1 MKSVPGM
8 EGFLRRRDLS
18 HVFRGNNMLLRN
30 FNLCMKEV
38 ESIPSADGLILNSFE
53 ALDGAVLSHIRSR
66 IQNLYTIGPLQLHLR
81 ARLASQ
87 TTSTHLGN
95 LSNSFL
101 EEDRKCIRWLDEQPP
116 KSVLY
121 VSFGSQN
128 QLTMEEFKEYW
139 HGIRNSGERFV
150 WVIRPDSIKGQEMD
164 QDGFL
169 MGLHNTTTQ
178 GKGLILS
185 WVPQEEVL
193 SHPATAAFLTHSGWN
208 STLESIIAG
217 VPMICWPQYVDQL
230 VTSRYV
236 GEVWKIGLD
245 MKDTCERSIIE
256 KMVKDVMGRKNQE
269 LSQSVQM
276 MSTLAKESVSREGS
290 SYSGLDR
297 LVEDIIIII
306 KKKKNLKF

>member
-1 MKSVPGM
+1 M

-30 FNLCMKEV
+30 FNLCMREV
-38 ESIPSADGLILNSFE
+38 QSIPRADGLILNSFE
-53 ALDGAVLSHIRSR
+53 ALDGPVLSHISSR
-66 IQNLYTIGPLQLHLR
+66 IPNLYTIGPLQLHLR

-87 TTSTHLGN
+87 TTCTDLGN

-101 EEDRKCIRWLDEQPP
+101 EEDRKCISWLDEQPP

-121 VSFGSQN
+121 VSFGSQI
-128 QLTMEEFKEYW
+128 QLTMEEFTEFW
-139 HGIRNSGERFV
+139 HGITNSGERFL
-150 WVIRPDSIKGQEMD
+150 WVIRPGSIKGQEMD
-164 QDGFL
+164 QNDFL
-169 MGLHNTTTQ
+169 MGLLTTSGNTRQ
-178 GKGLILS
+178 GKGIILS

-236 GEVWKIGLD
+236 GKVWKIGMD
-245 MKDTCERSIIE
+245 MKDTCERCIIE
-256 KMVKDVMGRKNQE
+256 KMVKDVMKRKNQE

-276 MSTLAKESVSREGS
+276 MSRLAKESVSRGGS

-297 LVEDIIIII
+297 LVEDIII
-306 KKKKNLKF
+306 KKNLKRKN